1 MIKTNYNNEL
11 LKNGFLDV
19 ITPENTDFIAEINE
33 LRREKNAVILAHY
46 YQEGDIQDIADF
58 TGDSLYLSQQAA
70 KTRADVIVFCGVH
83 FMAETAKIL
92 SPEKKVLLPDLKA
105 GCSLAD
111 SCNRDDFREFLEKYP
126 GYKVISYIN
135 TTADIKAM
143 SDVIC
148 TSSNAVQIVNSFPE
162 SDKLIFAPDR
172 NLGNYIESLTG
183 RKMVIWDGACHV
195 HEEFSLE
202 KILALKE
209 KHPNAR
215 IIAHP
220 ECIKPIL
227 IVADFIGS
235 TAGLLKFTSHDDARE
250 YIVATESGII
260 HQMKK
265 ANPGK
270 VFLPAPPKDSTC
282 ACSDCNFMKLNTI
295 KKLYTC
301 MKYELPEILVEEN
314 IRVKAE
320 YSIRRMLEISE
331 KLGI

>member
-11 LKNGFLDV
+11 LTNGFLD
-19 ITPENTDFIAEINE
+19 ITTSENTDFVAEINK
-33 LRREKNAVILAHY
+33 LRKEKNAVILAHY
-46 YQEGDIQDIADF
+46 YQEGKIQDIADF

-70 KTRADVIVFCGVH
+70 KTKADVIVFCGVH

-111 SCNRDDFREFLEKYP
+111 SCNKDDFREFLKKYP

-148 TSSNAVQIVNSFPE
+148 TSSNAVQIVESFPE
-162 SDKLIFAPDR
+162 SDNIIFAPDR
-172 NLGNYIESLTG
+172 NLGNYIEGLTG
-183 RKMVIWDGACHV
+183 RKMVLWDGACHV

-202 KILALKE
+202 KILALKQQ
-209 KHPNAR
+209 HPKAK

-235 TAGLLKFTSHDDARE
+235 TAGLLKFTSRDDARE

-265 ANPGK
+265 ANPDK

-282 ACSDCNFMKLNTI
+282 ACSDCNFMKLNTM

-301 MKYELPEILVEEN
+301 MKYELPEILVDEN
-314 IRVKAE
+314 IRSKAE